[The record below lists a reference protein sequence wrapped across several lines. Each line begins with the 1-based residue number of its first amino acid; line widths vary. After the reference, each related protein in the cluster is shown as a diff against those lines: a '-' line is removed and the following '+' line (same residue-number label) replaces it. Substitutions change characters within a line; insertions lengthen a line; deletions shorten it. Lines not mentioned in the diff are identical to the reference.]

1 MTASTAGVLSSLDML
16 SKHLNN
22 RGMDKDPTKP
32 ADSTRVEFSSWGS
45 VGHGGVTTRTLVLPA
60 GTTVRGVLEHSATL
74 LGTDFGKETTSEGS
88 RFIIINDAYC
98 VVPRD
103 LERKLEDGDVIT
115 LMPFVA
121 GG

>member
-1 MTASTAGVLSSLDML
+1 MDPPLDML
-16 SKHLNN
+16 SPHSNN
-22 RGMDKDPTKP
+22 RGMDTDPTKP
-32 ADSTRVEFSSWGS
+32 AGSLRVEFSSWGS
-45 VGHGGVTTRTLVLPA
+45 AGHGGVTTRTLVLPA
-60 GTTVRGVLEHSATL
+60 GTTVRGVLEHVATT
-74 LGTDFGKETTSEGS
+74 LGTDLRKETTSDGG